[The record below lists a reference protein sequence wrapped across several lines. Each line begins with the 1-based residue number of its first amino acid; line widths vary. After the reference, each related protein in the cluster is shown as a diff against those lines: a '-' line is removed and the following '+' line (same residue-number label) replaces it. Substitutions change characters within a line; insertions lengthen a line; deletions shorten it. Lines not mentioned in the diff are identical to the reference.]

1 MTTSSWNNLSY
12 YGKRVK
18 TDFKILHKMIKTHA
32 DQPLDDQ
39 KIDTLLKMMKHKT
52 TIAMTVTK
60 IVDLMDTTK
69 RIENI
74 EKLLEAVS
82 SEALIEAQQ
91 RIGKQ

>member
-1 MTTSSWNNLSY
+1 
-12 YGKRVK
+12 
-18 TDFKILHKMIKTHA
+18 
-32 DQPLDDQ
+32 
-39 KIDTLLKMMKHKT
+39 MMKHKT
-52 TIAMTVTK
+52 TIAWTVTR
-60 IVDLMDTTK
+60 IVDLTDTTK

>member
-1 MTTSSWNNLSY
+1 ML
-12 YGKRVK
+12 
-18 TDFKILHKMIKTHA
+18 
-32 DQPLDDQ
+32 
-39 KIDTLLKMMKHKT
+39 KHKT